1 MDRTCRSRGNEVGF
15 GIFVANDW
23 HGWLERCLTWCKC
36 LYFFHIS
43 KLFSQFYV
51 LICRRKNSD
60 NKNSMLDN
68 AWYDR
73 TFFYEKNILIDNVL
87 LKGIVSLTLRRQ
99 HSIVLKSALPNNYP
113 QCLRITGRGS
123 PLITATCWSSA
134 TFMIRVIKL

>member
-1 MDRTCRSRGNEVGF
+1 MDRKCRSRGNEVGF

-68 AWYDR
+68 AWYDK
-73 TFFYEKNILIDNVL
+73 TFFYEKKYFNRRCFIQRNSFVD
-87 LKGIVSLTLRRQ
+87 LRRQ

>member
-1 MDRTCRSRGNEVGF
+1 MDRKCRSRGNEVGF
-15 GIFVANDW
+15 RIFVANDW

-73 TFFYEKNILIDNVL
+73 TFFYEKKYFNRRCFIERNSFVD
-87 LKGIVSLTLRRQ
+87 LRRQ